1 MITFIFPLKKR
12 KLQENFLENFNVFS
26 DEVQVYFALEEGEK
40 LNLLP
45 VSNVTAFI
53 AYFNKDTS
61 EEDMI
66 ESLVG
71 KITTQTLVIVRDG
84 EVPVSFSALKEC
96 VVKQR
101 EGYDI
106 VLMKKNKKE
115 NKFKNFFSNMLKAFA
130 SKMFG
135 FKFFEGELTVEVFG
149 MNALNILK
157 TNGTGNLS
165 KIDRWVGANIF
176 YVSADVEKKTFKS
189 KKQKGLKI
197 STALNILAFILV
209 LAGTITLGVIFSLPW
224 LAVLGLIFANLVF
237 ATLSVYNLLRLY
249 TNVKV
254 GDLTASKVAIID
266 LVEVK
271 NDEQ

>member
-84 EVPVSFSALKEC
+84 EKPVNFSSLKEC

-115 NKFKNFFSNMLKAFA
+115 NKFKNFFSNILKAFA

-209 LAGTITLGVIFSLPW
+209 LAGTITLGVMFSLPW

>member
-135 FKFFEGELTVEVFG
+135 FKFFQGELTVEVFG

-209 LAGTITLGVIFSLPW
+209 LAGTITLGVMFSLPW

>member
-12 KLQENFLENFNVFS
+12 KIQENFLENFNVFS

-209 LAGTITLGVIFSLPW
+209 LAGTITLGVMFSLPW